1 MKRLPDGVRRVLR
14 LRRGLDE
21 QVESELEAEIRFHL
35 DSRIAELTAEGL
47 ERSEAEE
54 RAVEEF
60 GDLGRAK
67 RALRELSA
75 RTERR
80 VRRREWR
87 SEIIQDVR
95 YGWRKL
101 WAQPGFA
108 VVAILTLALGIGANT
123 AIFSV
128 VHAVLLRPL
137 PYAEPDRLVQ
147 IWEVSPDGDD
157 HNVVS
162 SGNYLDWRERATS
175 FEELGAYG
183 WTFGVG
189 LIGDDGEPVHVVGT
203 TMTPSVFRMLG
214 VEALYGRTFT
224 PEEGIRG
231 GGSVVL
237 LSHALWQQ
245 RFGGDPEVVS
255 RTLTLE
261 ETPYTIVGV
270 LPPEFDFP
278 SPNVAFWLPRQ
289 FGEEDRSVRRSH
301 QWRVIGR
308 LRRDATRERAQAE
321 LDAVAANLAEEYP
334 EYMEGWG
341 VSVLPFRADLVG
353 SVRPLLLVLLGVVVV
368 VLLIAC
374 ANLANLLLARAMA
387 REREVAIR
395 GALGAGRGRLVR
407 QFLTESLL
415 VAVLGGGLGVA
426 AIVVGLDALI
436 ALAPADIPLLD
447 DTRVDPVVLGYAA
460 GATLLAT
467 LLFGLLPALRL
478 TRADLQS
485 SLRASD
491 ERAGGVRHA
500 RLRSGLLVAEV
511 ALSVVLLVGAGLL
524 VRSFMRLQA
533 VDLGFNPD
541 NLLTVMLD
549 VPRSRYPETPEQVD
563 FYRRLLERVEALPG
577 VLGAAGTAE
586 PPVIGYNN
594 TFSFAIEGRPSG
606 DADGREDPV
615 PLRAVTPG
623 YFRTMGIPVRRGR
636 VIDERDRPDAP
647 EVVVINAALARRHW
661 PAEDP
666 IGQRISFQGP
676 EGPQWWEV
684 VGVVGDTRHFGAD
697 RPGVP
702 ALYIPQ
708 VQKPWGWMSW
718 LTIVART
725 ERDPMASAAGFRRA
739 LGELDARMP
748 IERLTTMNAIY
759 GESEA
764 RKRFAAALLGGFAV
778 LALVLGTVG
787 VYGVLSYSVAQR
799 TRDIG
804 VRIALGARRSHVAA
818 RIVRQGIA
826 LAGIGVVVGIA
837 AALVLSRFL
846 ESLVFGI
853 TTTDP
858 VTFVGVPILLLI
870 VASLAAYAPARRAT
884 RIDPMRALRVE

>member
-1 MKRLPDGVRRVLR
+1 MLR
-14 LRRGLDE
+14 LRRTVVR
-21 QVESELEAEIRFHL
+21 QVADDVDSEIRFHL
-35 DSRIAELTAEGL
+35 DSRITELMAEGL
-47 ERSEAEE
+47 GRPEAER
-54 RAVEEF
+54 RALSEF

-67 RALRELSA
+67 RVLREESA

-80 VRRREWR
+80 VRRREWW
-87 SEIIQDVR
+87 SEIAQDVR

-137 PYAEPDRLVQ
+137 PYPASDRLVQ
-147 IWEVSPDGDD
+147 IWEVSSDGDD

-162 SGNYLDWRERATS
+162 SGNYLDWRERVTS

-214 VEALYGRTFT
+214 IEALHGRTFT
-224 PEEGIRG
+224 PEEGEPG
-231 GGSVVL
+231 GGSVLL
-237 LSHALWQQ
+237 LSHGLWQQ
-245 RFGGDPEVVS
+245 RFGADPDVAG
-255 RTLTLE
+255 RTLTLDE
-261 ETPYTIVGV
+261 NPYTIVGV
-270 LPPEFDFP
+270 LPPKFDFP
-278 SPNVAFWLPRQ
+278 NANVVFWLPRQ
-289 FGEEDRSVRRSH
+289 FGEEDRGVRRSH

-308 LRRDATRERAQAE
+308 LRRDVTLERAQAE
-321 LDAVAANLAEEYP
+321 LDAVAANLAEEHP
-334 EYMEGWG
+334 QYMEGWG
-341 VSVLPFRADLVG
+341 VNVQPFRADLVG
-353 SVRPLLLVLLGVVVV
+353 NVRPLLLVLLGVVVA
-368 VLLIAC
+368 VLLVAC

-395 GALGAGRGRLVR
+395 GAIGASRGRLMR

-415 VAVLGGGLGVA
+415 VAALGGGLGVA
-426 AIVVGLDALI
+426 AIVAGLDALI
-436 ALAPADIPLLD
+436 ALAPADIPLLN
-447 DTRVDPVVLGYAA
+447 DTRIDPVVLGFAA
-460 GATLLAT
+460 AATLLAT
-467 LLFGLLPALRL
+467 LLFGLLPALRV
-478 TRADLQS
+478 TGTDLQG

-491 ERAGGVRHA
+491 ERAGGARHA

-533 VDLGFNPD
+533 EDLGFDPD
-541 NLLTVMLD
+541 NVLTAMLD
-549 VPRSRYPETPEQVD
+549 VPRSRYRETPDQVD

-577 VLGAAGTAE
+577 VEMAAGTAE

-623 YFRTMGIPVRRGR
+623 FFRTMGITLLRGR

-647 EVVVINAALARRHW
+647 EAVVINAALARRHW

-666 IGQRISFQGP
+666 VGQRISFQGP
-676 EGPQWWEV
+676 EGPQWWEI

-697 RPGVP
+697 RPGMP

-708 VQKPWGWMSW
+708 AQKPWGWMSW

-725 ERDPMASAAGFRRA
+725 ERDPLAIAPGVKQA
-739 LGELDARMP
+739 LRELDARMP
-748 IERLTTMNAIY
+748 IERLTTMNSLYA
-759 GESEA
+759 ESMA
-764 RKRFAAALLGGFAV
+764 RQRFAATLLGAFAALALL
-778 LALVLGTVG
+778 LGSVG

-818 RIVRQGIA
+818 TVIRRGVA
-826 LAGIGVVVGIA
+826 LAGVGVFAGIVG
-837 AALVLSRFL
+837 ALVLSRFL

-858 VTFVGVPILLLI
+858 VTFTGVPLLLLI
-870 VASLAAYAPARRAT
+870 VVALAAYVPARRAT